1 MYVVKIFQ
9 IPWCTKR
16 RSLSL
21 VKLKTSPAFLKM
33 NFTTDIYFEF
43 SKIFRTATSRGR
55 SCLNTSEEIPAYWCD
70 WFYFP
75 VKPIWHS
82 KECFSAKFLVKR
94 WTKTP
99 CTACLKKDTI
109 PLYAYRQFVMYRILS
124 KDERDAVYSLKNDKT
139 IIMKEAD
146 EGSAVVFWDR

>member
-1 MYVVKIFQ
+1 M
-9 IPWCTKR
+9 
-16 RSLSL
+16 
-21 VKLKTSPAFLKM
+21 
-33 NFTTDIYFEF
+33 
-43 SKIFRTATSRGR
+43 
-55 SCLNTSEEIPAYWCD
+55 
-70 WFYFP
+70 
-75 VKPIWHS
+75 
-82 KECFSAKFLVKR
+82 KR